1 MANNKSAEKRDRQS
15 QKRRAKNRDVRS
27 QMRTAI
33 KKLRGAV
40 EASDA
45 KAAAELLPKT
55 LSVIDVTAKKS
66 VIHGNT
72 ASRYKSRLTRAVAS
86 IGST

>member
-45 KAAAELLPKT
+45 KTAVALLPKT

-66 VIHGNT
+66 VIHSNT
-72 ASRYKSRLTRAVAS
+72 ASRYKSRLSRAVVALES
-86 IGST
+86 A